1 MQFVWRGQHKERG
14 RTKVFTFLEYHAWPS
29 ASYLLTQCKVGPF
42 IYFLT
47 EIMETFLPL
56 NLIHTFRNYFER
68 SLLQGSD
75 AIFYFV
81 SFYSFV
87 SSISSNL
94 TQNIFSSAPALTPNL
109 SRFFSPLA
117 TVLHTKR
124 HQRGNNKFSIISRKE
139 RRRYSGWRRVLTTW

>member
-68 SLLQGSD
+68 SLLRS
-75 AIFYFV
+75 FRCNFLFRFFLFFCFFNFFKPNSEYFFV
-81 SFYSFV
+81 STRLNSKFVAFLLTSGYS
-87 SSISSNL
+87 SSYETAS
-94 TQNIFSSAPALTPNL
+94 T
-109 SRFFSPLA
+109 
-117 TVLHTKR
+117 
-124 HQRGNNKFSIISRKE
+124 RKQ
-139 RRRYSGWRRVLTTW
+139 